1 LKGLTLS
8 LFLGATAAATAAAAA
23 VEERISSFPETGS
36 SFQKGKKAK
45 KNLQGI
51 R

>member
-8 LFLGATAAATAAAAA
+8 LFLGATAAAA